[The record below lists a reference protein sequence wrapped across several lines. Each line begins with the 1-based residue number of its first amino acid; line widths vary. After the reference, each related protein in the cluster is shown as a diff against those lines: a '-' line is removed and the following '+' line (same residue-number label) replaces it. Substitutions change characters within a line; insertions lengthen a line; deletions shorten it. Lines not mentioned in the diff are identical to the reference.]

1 MVLICYLKKSALAIL
16 QKVTSHENWNPL
28 TLPPL
33 GTERIMIN
41 AHEISRNWGRSYQIS
56 ETKFKLLRSMTVL
69 KSGANFDLWI
79 LLLPL
84 LVCLSLSFAS
94 GCYYTAGDRMC
105 QKWAQ
110 LGTAPEGRATHT
122 PSDLS
127 KQMTYTGGRQFTW
140 EKGNLCRSLYL
151 TCILRGSQKYKVN
164 TSRRSIT
171 GIHHSKFI

>member
-41 AHEISRNWGRSYQIS
+41 AHEISRNWERSYQIS
-56 ETKFKLLRSMTVL
+56 ETKFKLLISMMVL

-84 LVCLSLSFAS
+84 LVCLSHSLLDVITQQGTECVKS
-94 GCYYTAGDRMC
+94 GPSWGQHQRAG
-105 QKWAQ
+105 
-110 LGTAPEGRATHT
+110 PHT
-122 PSDLS
+122 PPVTSANRWPHW
-127 KQMTYTGGRQFTW
+127 RQVVHMRKRESVSQLAF
-140 EKGNLCRSLYL
+140 NLYFKRQSE
-151 TCILRGSQKYKVN
+151 I
-164 TSRRSIT
+164 
-171 GIHHSKFI
+171 